1 MPTRPKTPQI
11 HRRLVG
17 APIEDPPSVALAE
30 EPVEEQEETPIPPD
44 PSEETGE
51 DLDLVRLYLQ
61 DIGRVPLLSREEEI
75 ALAQRAE
82 KGDVEARRRLVE
94 ANLRLV
100 VSIAKRYGGRG
111 LSLGDLIQ
119 EGTLGLIHAVKK
131 FDWRRGVRF
140 STYATWWIR
149 QAVARAVIDQG
160 RTIRLPLYTTDIVR
174 RIHRLSDQLSQEL
187 GREPSSEELARASG
201 LTKKD
206 LENLRIMSQEPLSLD
221 APIEGN
227 EPDPLGSLLSDIRT
241 VNPEDQATDLALK
254 EEVRKLLDELTP
266 RERRILELRFG
277 LDDGVAHSLEEI
289 GKRFG
294 VTRERVRQI
303 EAQAIRKLRHRT
315 RASRLRAWLA
325 S

>member
-1 MPTRPKTPQI
+1 MTTRAKSLEPE
-11 HRRLVG
+11 RALVRG
-17 APIEDPPSVALAE
+17 PINDLPSVAGTE
-30 EPVEEQEETPIPPD
+30 EIVENEEASPPPD
-44 PSEETGE
+44 SSEESGE

-82 KGDVEARRRLVE
+82 AGDLEARKRLVE

-174 RIHRLSDQLSQEL
+174 RIHRLSDQLSQKL
-187 GREPSSEELARASG
+187 GREPSLEEIARESG
-201 LTKKD
+201 LSKKD
-206 LENLRIMSQEPLSLD
+206 VENLRMMSQEPLSLD

-227 EPDPLGSLLSDIRT
+227 EPDPLGNLLSDIRA
-241 VNPEDQATDLALK
+241 VNPEDQATDWALK
-254 EEVRKLLDELTP
+254 EEVRRLLSELTP
-266 RERRILELRFG
+266 RERKILELRFG

-289 GKRFG
+289 GRKFG

-303 EAQAIRKLRHRT
+303 EAQAIRKLRHRA
-315 RASRLRAWLA
+315 RASRLSAWLA